1 MSLAFVL
8 ALAALGFGAGVI
20 GALLG
25 LGGGIFLV
33 PALTLGLG
41 LPFGQAAGTS
51 LVGVAATSAGGAGS
65 YVRAGITNIRLAVLL
80 AVATVAAAVGASYVA
95 QLIDVR
101 ILRTLFAALLL
112 YTAVSMLRE
121 SRPTTRPA
129 DAGSEEL
136 PPPPVEEWTIPGSYR
151 DAKGRHLVYRI
162 GRIPLGM
169 AASLLG
175 GTISGLL
182 GVGGGLVQVPVMHL
196 LMGVPLRVATGTS
209 SYLIGITATAS
220 ALIYYA
226 RSNINPLVAAPV
238 ALAVFAGARVGAYL
252 GQRLPSRTIKR
263 VFAVIALFMAV
274 QMILQAGGACPWC
287 PPTR

>member
-1 MSLAFVL
+1 MSLTFVL
-8 ALAALGFGAGVI
+8 ALAALGFGAGVV

-101 ILRTLFAALLL
+101 ILRALFAALLL
-112 YTAVSMLRE
+112 YTAVSMLRD

-129 DAGSEEL
+129 DAGPAEL

-151 DAKGRHLVYRI
+151 DAKGRPLVYRI
-162 GRIPLGM
+162 GRIPLGL

-226 RSNINPLVAAPV
+226 RGNINPLVAAPV

-263 VFAVIALFMAV
+263 VFAVIALFVAV
-274 QMILQAGGACPWC
+274 QMILQAAGACPWC